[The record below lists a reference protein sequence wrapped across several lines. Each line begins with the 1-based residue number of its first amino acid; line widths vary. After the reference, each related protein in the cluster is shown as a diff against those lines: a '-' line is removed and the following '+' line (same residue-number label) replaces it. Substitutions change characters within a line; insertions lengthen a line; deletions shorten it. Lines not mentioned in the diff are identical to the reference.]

1 MTERGATHVTERGAT
16 HVTERGAT
24 QLTERGATHVNESG
38 GRDLGDRPNRTP
50 FESHIFYWRPFQGLH
65 RQPSPTVPAFNLPA
79 ALGISESVCI
89 RRAASAAGPALPEHV
104 AVASRSGLDHVPT
117 HARAGTRGAW
127 KWGSWRRAAGVWQAV
142 ASLSQAGAAGRIDRD
157 GNAIS
162 ESETVH

>member
-1 MTERGATHVTERGAT
+1 MKAEAATSGIDQIGHRLN
-16 HVTERGAT
+16 
-24 QLTERGATHVNESG
+24 LTYFTG
-38 GRDLGDRPNRTP
+38 GP
-50 FESHIFYWRPFQGLH
+50 FRVYTGNLRQ
-65 RQPSPTVPAFNLPA
+65 RCQPSTCPA